1 MGRSIGEAARE
12 GMRHPLAPL
21 TLPEIEEACRIARS
35 SSGGDARIIWCT
47 LAEPSKESVLTWD
60 GRPLTRRATCV
71 TYDPA
76 HQRTCVVTVS
86 LDDGMAVRTQC
97 VPAAQPQ
104 VTGEEWVANGA
115 QIKADPRFRR
125 ALARRGIDDASRVF
139 IEPWPAGNFGL
150 DIDKLGRRLARG
162 VAYLRGGA
170 GDNPYAHPIENL
182 VAVVDRDTGELLEL
196 HDGDIVPVPA
206 GSGRYDRASVGAHR
220 VMAPLEI
227 TQPEGSGIA
236 VDDDGALQWGPW
248 SMRVSMHPVE
258 GLVLHQI
265 GYADNGRIRPVI
277 YRASMSEMVVPYGS
291 TALNHWWKNAFD
303 AGDAGLGMSVSSLEY
318 GCDCLGEIIY
328 LNAVM
333 ANPDGGGRLVERAI
347 CIHEEDYGILW
358 KHYDV
363 ASAKSEVRRS
373 RRLVVSSFATVGN
386 YDYGFFW
393 YFYLDGTIAAE
404 VKLTGMVLAQATAP
418 GDRVPHTAPVTP
430 ELAGVHHQHLFSFRL
445 DMCVDGPLNSVYEV
459 DAIPAPPGPG
469 NPYGN
474 AFDSQATLLERESS
488 AQRMA
493 APERF
498 RYWKIVNGSV
508 RNACGD
514 PVGYKLVPTHPAALL
529 AGPGASVTARAG
541 FATRHLWVTAYDPEE
556 RRAAGDFPNQHP
568 GGAGLPEWTAADRP
582 LVNADIVLWHT
593 VGTTHFCRPEDF
605 PVMPCEY
612 VGFMLKPVGFFA
624 RNPAIDLA

>member
-1 MGRSIGEAARE
+1 
-12 GMRHPLAPL
+12 
-21 TLPEIEEACRIARS
+21 
-35 SSGGDARIIWCT
+35 
-47 LAEPSKESVLTWD
+47 
-60 GRPLTRRATCV
+60 V

-76 HQRTCVVTVS
+76 HQRTCIVTVS
-86 LDDGMAVRTQC
+86 LDDGVTVRAQHI
-97 VPAAQPQ
+97 PDAQPQ
-104 VTGEEWVANGA
+104 VTAQEWVANGE

-125 ALARRGIDDASRVF
+125 ALARRGIHDTSRVF

-150 DIDKLGRRLARG
+150 DVDKPGRRLARG
-162 VAYLRGGA
+162 VAYLLDGP

-182 VAVVDRDTGELLEL
+182 VAVADRDTGELVEL
-196 HDGDIVPVPA
+196 HDGEVVPVPM
-206 GSGRYDRASVGAHR
+206 GSGRYDRASVGASR
-220 VMAPLEI
+220 TLAPLEI

-236 VDDDGALQWGPW
+236 VDGDGALRWGPW
-248 SMRVSMHPVE
+248 SMRVTMHPVE

-265 GYADNGRIRPVI
+265 GYTDDGRVRPI
-277 YRASMSEMVVPYGS
+277 LYRASMTEMVVPYGS
-291 TALNHWWKNAFD
+291 TAANHWWKNAFD
-303 AGDAGLGMSVSSLEY
+303 AGDAGLGISASSLEY

-328 LNAVM
+328 LDAVM
-333 ANPDGGGRLVERAI
+333 ANPDGSGRLVERAI
-347 CIHEEDYGILW
+347 CLHEEDYGILW
-358 KHYDV
+358 KHHDN
-363 ASAKSEVRRS
+363 ASGKSEVRRS
-373 RRLVVSSFATVGN
+373 RRLVVSFFATVGN

-418 GDRVPHTAPVTP
+418 GEHVPHAVPITP

-445 DMCVDGPLNSVYEV
+445 DMCIDGPLNSVYEV
-459 DAIPAPPGPG
+459 DAVPVPPGPD

-474 AFDSQATLLERESS
+474 AFDSRATLLERESS

-498 RYWKIVNGSV
+498 RFWKIVNHSA

-529 AGPGASVTARAG
+529 AGPAASVTARAA
-541 FATRHLWVTAYDPEE
+541 FATRHLWVTAFDPQE

-582 LVNADIVLWHT
+582 LVNADVVLWHT
-593 VGTTHFCRPEDF
+593 VGSTHFCRPEDF
-605 PVMPCEY
+605 PVMPCDY